1 MELEELGFGDV
12 GLIDGER
19 IDSTLDLRDG
29 AVEEGA
35 PAPEVVVLTDR
46 RVIHLSANGRRR
58 SAMFVS
64 LKDVEAVEIASER
77 TGYGGFIWGALAL
90 LVAVM
95 LYLTW
100 DEPVWSLLAAVAVA
114 LLGAYLVVDQMLTP
128 ATVRASFKAGASE
141 LKCGLHGPDASRG
154 AHTFVNRLFELK
166 AAEAGG
172 DARLRNFAPR

>member
-77 TGYGGFIWGALAL
+77 TGYGGFIWER
-90 LVAVM
+90 
-95 LYLTW
+95 W
-100 DEPVWSLLAAVAVA
+100 
-114 LLGAYLVVDQMLTP
+114 
-128 ATVRASFKAGASE
+128 R
-141 LKCGLHGPDASRG
+141 C
-154 AHTFVNRLFELK
+154 
-166 AAEAGG
+166 
-172 DARLRNFAPR
+172 